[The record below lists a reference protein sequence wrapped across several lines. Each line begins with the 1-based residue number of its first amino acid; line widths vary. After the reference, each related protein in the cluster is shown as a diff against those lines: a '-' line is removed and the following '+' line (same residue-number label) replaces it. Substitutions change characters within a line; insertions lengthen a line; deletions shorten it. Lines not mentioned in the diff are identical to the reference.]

1 MNATRTAPTEGA
13 QNQTVVP
20 AVSIRGL
27 RKSFG
32 DFTAVDGI
40 DLDIRPGEVFG
51 LLGPNGAGK
60 TTTINMLSTL
70 LTIGGGAAEIFGV
83 DIARHPHRVRQL
95 IGVTG
100 QYASVD
106 EKLTGRENL
115 RLIARLQG
123 LSRGAAKSTAAEL
136 LDEFGLEKAA
146 DKPLSTFSGGMRRRL
161 DLAVSLISRPPLIF
175 LDEPTTGLDP
185 RTRNQMWETIRGL
198 VASGVTVLLTTQYLE
213 EADQLA
219 DRIAVID
226 HGTIVAQ
233 GTPAELKASIGGSS
247 LHVGLDGEATA
258 DERERVQS
266 VIADIVG
273 AEAVHSSG
281 ASEITASLHQAR
293 DAASVLVA
301 LREAAIDV
309 ASIKV
314 AEPSLDDV
322 FLTIT
327 GESTPNSPAQQTTEG
342 IPA

>member
-40 DLDIRPGEVFG
+40 DR
-51 LLGPNGAGK
+51 AGK
-60 TTTINMLSTL
+60 TSTINMLSTL

-146 DKPLSTFSGGMRRRL
+146 DKPLS
-161 DLAVSLISRPPLIF
+161 
-175 LDEPTTGLDP
+175 
-185 RTRNQMWETIRGL
+185 
-198 VASGVTVLLTTQYLE
+198 
-213 EADQLA
+213 
-219 DRIAVID
+219 
-226 HGTIVAQ
+226 
-233 GTPAELKASIGGSS
+233 
-247 LHVGLDGEATA
+247 
-258 DERERVQS
+258 
-266 VIADIVG
+266 
-273 AEAVHSSG
+273 
-281 ASEITASLHQAR
+281 
-293 DAASVLVA
+293 
-301 LREAAIDV
+301 
-309 ASIKV
+309 
-314 AEPSLDDV
+314 
-322 FLTIT
+322 
-327 GESTPNSPAQQTTEG
+327 
-342 IPA
+342 

>member
-1 MNATRTAPTEGA
+1 
-13 QNQTVVP
+13 
-20 AVSIRGL
+20 
-27 RKSFG
+27 
-32 DFTAVDGI
+32 
-40 DLDIRPGEVFG
+40 
-51 LLGPNGAGK
+51 

-161 DLAVSLISRPPLIF
+161 DLAVSLIRRPPLIF

-185 RTRNQMWETIRGL
+185 RTRHQMWEPIRGL
-198 VASGVTVLLTTQYLE
+198 VAAGITVLPTTQYLA

-226 HGTIVAQ
+226 PGTIVAQ
-233 GTPAELKASIGGSS
+233 GPPAELKASIGGSS
-247 LHVGLDGEATA
+247 LHMGLDAESSA
-258 DERERVQS
+258 DDSERAQT
-266 VIADIVG
+266 VISGIVG
-273 AEAVHSSG
+273 ADAVHVSG
-281 ASEITASLHQAR
+281 TSEITVSLHQ
-293 DAASVLVA
+293 
-301 LREAAIDV
+301 
-309 ASIKV
+309 
-314 AEPSLDDV
+314 
-322 FLTIT
+322 
-327 GESTPNSPAQQTTEG
+327 
-342 IPA
+342 